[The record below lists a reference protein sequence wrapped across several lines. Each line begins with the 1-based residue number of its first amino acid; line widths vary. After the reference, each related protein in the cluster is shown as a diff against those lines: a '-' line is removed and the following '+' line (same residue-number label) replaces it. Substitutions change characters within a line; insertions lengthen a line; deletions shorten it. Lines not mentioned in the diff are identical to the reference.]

1 LCDPLPFGW
10 VFFCLVTGDAMKNFF
25 SALTFLT
32 VLPGPKQEPWSGQG
46 MITFFPVVGLIIGG
60 GLFAV
65 HYLGGFI
72 FSANLQC
79 LVDMFYLALVTGGL
93 HLDGLADTADGL
105 FSHRGKEKALEIM
118 RDPRVGVMG
127 ALALVFILAFKF
139 FGLQGLDLENTW
151 LWLVLAP
158 ALARFAQVLGLVF
171 MQDARESAGLGA
183 SMYAPGKYGNLWM
196 GLIPLGLPFWINIQT
211 GLFVLILFSV
221 CCFAIFG
228 FFNLKLGGMTGDTF
242 GAMTEIIETII
253 LIAGGVAVK
262 FLQ

>member
-1 LCDPLPFGW
+1 
-10 VFFCLVTGDAMKNFF
+10 MKNFF

-32 VLPGPKQEPWSGQG
+32 IVPGPKEDAWSGQG
-46 MITFFPVVGLIIGG
+46 MITFFPVVGLFIGG

-72 FSANLQC
+72 FSSNLQC
-79 LVDMFYLALVTGGL
+79 LFDVFYLAVISGGL

-105 FSHRGKEKALEIM
+105 FSHRGRERALEIM

-127 ALALVFILAFKF
+127 VLALIFILAFKF
-139 FGLQGLDLENTW
+139 FGLLGLDSKNIW

-158 ALARFAQVLGLVF
+158 ALARFSQVLGLVF

-183 SMYAPGKYGNLWM
+183 SLYAPGKYRYLWT
-196 GLIPLGLPFWINIQT
+196 GLIPLALPFWINVQT
-211 GLFVLILFSV
+211 GFFILIIFSTSCLV
-221 CCFAIFG
+221 MLG
-228 FFNLKLGGMTGDTF
+228 FFNLKLSGMTGDTF

-253 LIAGGVAVK
+253 LIAGGMAIK
-262 FLQ
+262 FLS